1 MNVEGE
7 MKLQLL
13 MNLGAAVVDGSNWG
27 WADWDAPRKR
37 IVFAEDGMICSLALR
52 ENRSRKILFDCN
64 ALKYERRL
72 APY

>member
-1 MNVEGE
+1 

-13 MNLGAAVVDGSNWG
+13 MDLGAAVVDGSNWG

-52 ENRSRKILFDCN
+52 EASLRKVLFDCN
-64 ALKYERRL
+64 PLKYERRL